1 MRCEI
6 ISKVTKRP
14 YLKIMEKI
22 RQKLFEKLSEKLGQ
36 VNKEHIYLALRDK
49 QIEHSIKQLM
59 KEDRIRL
66 LNEHSQPVYQDQ
78 IAQAAIEESNMAPI
92 INIDEGEGSGNEE
105 AKESGQVNPFQV
117 SIKTTLE
124 MKDFDLQMLERDVL
138 NHMRKN

>member
-1 MRCEI
+1 M
-6 ISKVTKRP
+6 TKRP

-66 LNEHSQPVYQDQ
+66 LNEHS
-78 IAQAAIEESNMAPI
+78 
-92 INIDEGEGSGNEE
+92 
-105 AKESGQVNPFQV
+105 
-117 SIKTTLE
+117 
-124 MKDFDLQMLERDVL
+124 
-138 NHMRKN
+138 